1 MIEYHKEV
9 NMMDGKELV
18 ILFIVGL
25 IAVAGML
32 FIYLNMDATGDA
44 ILVQQPYQFAPQQGE
59 SCYVDSDCYWAYGS
73 LAYECRAGMCN
84 PKNAIGP
91 PAYATKLKIR

>member
-1 MIEYHKEV
+1 
-9 NMMDGKELV
+9 MDHKELV
-18 ILFIVGL
+18 ILFIVGI

-32 FIYLNMDATGDA
+32 FIYLNMDITGKA
-44 ILVQQPYQFAPQQGE
+44 VQPYQFVPQPGA
-59 SCYVDSDCYWAYGS
+59 SCIVDSDCYWTYGS
-73 LAYECRAGMCN
+73 LAYECRAGLCN

>member
-1 MIEYHKEV
+1 
-9 NMMDGKELV
+9 MDGKELV

-44 ILVQQPYQFAPQQGE
+44 VLPYQFTEQAGA

-73 LAYECRAGMCN
+73 LAYECRAGFCN

>member
-1 MIEYHKEV
+1 MDHKE
-9 NMMDGKELV
+9 LI

-44 ILVQQPYQFAPQQGE
+44 VLPYQFVPQPGA
-59 SCYVDSDCYWAYGS
+59 SCYVDSDCYWVYGS
-73 LAYECRAGMCN
+73 LAYECRAGLCN

-91 PAYATKLKIR
+91 PAYAIKLKIR

>member
-1 MIEYHKEV
+1 
-9 NMMDGKELV
+9 MDRQELI
-18 ILFIVGL
+18 ILFIIGI

-32 FIYLNMDATGDA
+32 FLYLNMETTGKA
-44 ILVQQPYQFAPQQGE
+44 AQPYQFIPQPGE

-91 PAYATKLKIR
+91 PAYAPKLKIR